1 MELSVY
7 VVHSKLHAPSV
18 ENGVKLS
25 LMYVNNGIARYRLN
39 L

>member
-25 LMYVNNGIARYRLN
+25 YLMYVNNWYRTMR
-39 L
+39 